1 MSNVPVPCDSRHFL
15 YVDSAVLRRQIE
27 DLAGRVDAECT
38 LLREPSPRFWRSI
51 ADKGRFWTENA
62 DMFSAQLPMVRDF
75 ERVPNR

>member
-1 MSNVPVPCDSRHFL
+1 MSLCLANRVIIL

-38 LLREPSPRFWRSI
+38 LLREPSPRFW
-51 ADKGRFWTENA
+51 TENA